1 MPQRILCHWGIKLRL
16 VITMIAFALIGCGY
30 PDPNVESIS
39 LLNPYALT
47 PVDAEADPLV
57 QHRPFEI
64 DCPPAT
70 WGPEGGGL
78 RFKPAHVTMLH
89 LIGLSTEVKAGA
101 LNIVVWHDTLD
112 YPEPVIAHVAV
123 WIGKTVLWE
132 ATVGI
137 PAPSDSFE
145 VQVPIEVTPE
155 NNDRLGLHLT
165 SRI

>member
-1 MPQRILCHWGIKLRL
+1 
-16 VITMIAFALIGCGY
+16 MIAFALIGCGY

-70 WGPEGGGL
+70 WGPEGGG
-78 RFKPAHVTMLH
+78 FEIQTGACNYAAFDQP
-89 LIGLSTEVKAGA
+89 LSTEVKAGGA

-112 YPEPVIAHVAV
+112 YPEPAIAHVAV

-155 NNDRLGLHLT
+155 NNDRLGLHLHNHGFN
-165 SRI
+165 SWRFLAVDYQPN